1 MFWKEN
7 EHILPALAGLARDI
21 LTIPATGA
29 GVERLFN
36 SARDVCHYRRGSL
49 KPTTIQELMM
59 YMFTS
64 KFEMLDEE
72 RLLLNEYL
80 SFEEVQAE
88 GEERDSRANDLDPI
102 SDNEEEDIVV
112 EMIQPSEVVL
122 GKRRRSV
129 VTDDDEND
137 DNDDDHDD
145 GTDLPVN
152 RTTGRARV
160 RSKLLDGYE
169 TTFR

>member
-1 MFWKEN
+1 MF
-7 EHILPALAGLARDI
+7 PALADLARDI

-49 KPTTIQELMM
+49 KPSTIQELMM

-64 KFEMLDEE
+64 KFEMEDEE

-80 SFEEVQAE
+80 SFQEIQAE
-88 GEERDSRANDLDPI
+88 GEERENGINDLEPI
-102 SDNEEEDIVV
+102 SDNEEDDIVV
-112 EMIQPSEVVL
+112 VEIPQPSAVVL

-129 VTDDDEND
+129 VSVNEDDGNGEDEGIEEDDIEND
-137 DNDDDHDD
+137 I
-145 GTDLPVN
+145 DLPVN

-160 RSKLLDGYE
+160 RSVRLNGYD
-169 TTFR
+169 TTMR